1 MTWIYLV
8 LVAQFI
14 NAVVVLVDRHLIVSP
29 EIGKPVIY
37 TFYVGIMSGVVLA
50 VLPFGLVSWPS
61 LLVIWLSLIAGIT
74 FVTSLFFL
82 YSALKVSDASD
93 VSPAVGAVS
102 AISTLLFSAWLLR
115 STISDNFLYGFVFL
129 VIGTLLM
136 SYFRLSP
143 KAATFLVISGI
154 LFGLSSVFVKILFNH
169 TTFWD
174 GFFWSRMAN
183 VVAVLILLFWP
194 ANRKAIFSNVK
205 KSPASTKLAV
215 IINKVLAGG
224 AFILILYAIKLGDV
238 SIVNALSGVQFAF
251 LLILAVIFTKK
262 FPEYFHE
269 DISNKKIIVQK
280 LIATAFI
287 AVGLALLFIQI

>member
-29 EIGKPVIY
+29 EIQKPVIY
-37 TFYVGIMSGVVLA
+37 TFYVGIMSGVVVA
-50 VLPFGLVSWPS
+50 VLPFGLVSIPS
-61 LLVIWLSLIAGIT
+61 LSVIWFSFLAGVTFIA
-74 FVTSLFFL
+74 SLFFL

-115 STISDNFLYGFVFL
+115 SNITDNFLYGFVLL

-136 SYFRLSP
+136 SYFRLSG
-143 KAATFLVISGI
+143 KSAYFLVISGI
-154 LFGLSSVFVKILFNH
+154 LFGLSSVLVKMVFNH
-169 TTFWD
+169 TTFWN

-183 VVAVLILLFWP
+183 VIGVLLLLLLP
-194 ANRKAIFSNVK
+194 ANRRAIFGNVK
-205 KSPASTKLAV
+205 KSPVATKWAIL
-215 IINKVLAGG
+215 INKVLAGG

-238 SIVNALSGVQFAF
+238 SIVNALAGVQFAF
-251 LLILAVIFTKK
+251 LLILAIIFTKK

-269 DISNKKIIVQK
+269 DIHNKKIIAQK
-280 LIATAFI
+280 LVATVLIAG
-287 AVGLALLFIQI
+287 GLALLFI